1 MKRITLFGTLCLM
14 VFSSFAADYSI
25 SFTASGV
32 SSAIDNVVVQN
43 LTKGT
48 EVSVPGGNVLNLVK
62 DISSVESIKN
72 SSESIQITSNN
83 ATNKLSL
90 KFSAEAD
97 GSYVITAYNMQGVK
111 ICSLSENL
119 REGMNSFDLSF
130 PSGVFLIGIRGN
142 GKFYSTSFISQS
154 ISNSIPKIEYKSN
167 YSQGNIQKIKSVS
180 NSTDFLFEDGDVLI
194 FKGNSGNYCT
204 LVSDIPTASK
214 TINFEFVECKD
225 AAGKHYA
232 VTKIGNQTWMAE
244 NLAYLPQVASSVSVG
259 SEDSGNEEK
268 PFYYINDLTKY
279 GVLYNWHAALT
290 AAPQGW
296 HLPSDNEW
304 TVLNNYLGGWS
315 VSGGKLKS
323 TSGWNNPNTGA
334 SNSSCFSALPGGFRN
349 ADSFAYKGELSIWWS
364 STEHNISHSKS
375 VDIFYN
381 SGILNN
387 LNSYK
392 YYGLNVRCI
401 KDNQIIDPTILVLKL
416 ISGDNQQ
423 SRPGTTL
430 ASPIVLQVLDNQGSP
445 VIGYPVNFNC
455 NSGSIS
461 PSLVFTDAFGKA
473 TINWTIGTTTGEV
486 TLQAYLKN
494 SFDEPIESS
503 IVTIK
508 ATCQL
513 ADLTI
518 ITTPVSIIDKTSIQ
532 TGGTLTYNEESAT
545 LIQRGV
551 CWNSTGNPSTSDNTI
566 DSRSERE
573 NSSDN
578 NSFISIINGLTKG
591 VTYFARAYV
600 VYYDKNMNIIVD
612 YGETFSFATCD
623 CDKRFGTYTD
633 PRDGHTYK
641 TIKIGTQTWM
651 AENLSYLPVPA
662 SNPNINS
669 CNSENEGKPFYYV
682 YNSENGVLYNWYAA
696 LTAPPPGWQLPKS
709 NDWRLLQHY
718 LGDVFFCEE
727 KMRST
732 VGWGTTINEKTNSS
746 CFSALPEGICGNNG
760 FDGIG
765 THAFWWASEEVSTTD
780 QSCCFSL
787 SSMITSF
794 NGVWQYDPSNLS
806 SNINDTRKKCLG
818 LSIRC
823 IRND

>member
-167 YSQGNIQKIKSVS
+167 YSQGNIQKVKSVS

-349 ADSFAYKGELSIWWS
+349 ADSFAYKGELGIWWS
-364 STEHNISHSKS
+364 STEYNAIHSKS

-381 SGILNN
+381 SEILNN

-416 ISGDNQQ
+416 ISGDNQNG
-423 SRPGTTL
+423 RPCATL
-430 ASPIVLQVLDNQGSP
+430 VNPIVLQVLDDQGYP
-445 VIGYPVNFNC
+445 VIGYPVNFIY

-461 PSLVFTDAFGKA
+461 PSLVFTDASGKA
-473 TINWTIGTTTGEV
+473 TVNWTLGTTTGEV
-486 TLQAYLKN
+486 ALQAFLKN

-503 IVTIK
+503 MITIK
-508 ATCQL
+508 ATCQYNL
-513 ADLTI
+513 PTI
-518 ITTPVSIIDKTSIQ
+518 STIDVGNVTDTTVTCRGNITDD
-532 TGGTLTYNEESAT
+532 GGLNVTA
-545 LIQRGV
+545 RGV
-551 CWNSTGNPSTSDNTI
+551 CWNTTGNPTITDNHTDAGLGTSIFTSTLT
-566 DSRSERE
+566 
-573 NSSDN
+573 
-578 NSFISIINGLTKG
+578 GLSPQTKYY
-591 VTYFARAYV
+591 VRAYATN
-600 VYYDKNMNIIVD
+600 DLGTA
-612 YGETFSFATCD
+612 YGGILSFTTKACD
-623 CDKRFGTYTD
+623 CNKKLGVFTD
-633 PRDGHTYK
+633 PRDGHVYK
-641 TIKIGTQTWM
+641 TIQIGNQTWM
-651 AENLSYLPVPA
+651 AENLAYLPKIDPIDGT
-662 SNPNINS
+662 NIPNYCVYGYNGTS
-669 CNSENEGKPFYYV
+669 VSEAKATLNYSTY
-682 YNSENGVLYNWYAA
+682 GVLYSRYTIYDGSNENFRAA
-696 LTAPPPGWQLPKS
+696 PLGWHIPSGLEWMTLCYYLE
-709 NDWRLLQHY
+709 NDSSLNANL
-718 LGDVFFCEE
+718 
-727 KMRST
+727 
-732 VGWGTTINEKTNSS
+732 VGAKLKATTEWNTPNYGATNSS
-746 CFSALPEGICGNNG
+746 CFSALPGGSY
-760 FDGIG
+760 F
-765 THAFWWASEEVSTTD
+765 H
-780 QSCCFSL
+780 
-787 SSMITSF
+787 
-794 NGVWQYDPSNLS
+794 PS
-806 SNINDTRKKCLG
+806 SNFYELGNVGYYWCSYGVIFLRNSNPYLYWGDVNIDHTRF
-818 LSIRC
+818 SIRC
-823 IRND
+823 IKDD